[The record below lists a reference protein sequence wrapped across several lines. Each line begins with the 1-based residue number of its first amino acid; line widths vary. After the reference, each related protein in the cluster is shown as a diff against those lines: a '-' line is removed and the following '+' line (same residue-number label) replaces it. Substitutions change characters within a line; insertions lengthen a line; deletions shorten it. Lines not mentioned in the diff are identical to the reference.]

1 VKPRDSQLLVSIR
14 ELSVWQGVDC
24 LVGAVVLGVAA
35 SRLETAVGAGRA
47 LAFVGAVLLGVLSI
61 YCFWLLLSIG
71 AFWIVRLEFIVEL
84 FEGVYQAGRWPVG
97 IYPVGLRVLLT
108 FLVPLAFAVTVPAQA
123 IAGLATGRTL
133 LAAVAFTAALAVV
146 TRWAWKQGLR
156 HYSGS
161 MSSGNAVKGR
171 PGPAG
176 DRQPWPNPTSRLRP
190 RKPCATP
197 RSAVPSGHVR
207 WRRVAWPSWRLE
219 MRKPV
224 NLNEA
229 LASFDDVYSPRI
241 VAHMNDY
248 DVRVAHAKGEHVWH
262 VHEETDEFFLVLDG
276 RLDIA
281 MRDAGGSETAVVL
294 RTGDTFV
301 VPRGIEHKPSSPGG
315 AILMFEP
322 TGTSTTGDRH
332 EGEIPDHVDSTT
344 GHDLT

>member
-1 VKPRDSQLLVSIR
+1 
-14 ELSVWQGVDC
+14 
-24 LVGAVVLGVAA
+24 
-35 SRLETAVGAGRA
+35 
-47 LAFVGAVLLGVLSI
+47 
-61 YCFWLLLSIG
+61 
-71 AFWIVRLEFIVEL
+71 
-84 FEGVYQAGRWPVG
+84 
-97 IYPVGLRVLLT
+97 
-108 FLVPLAFAVTVPAQA
+108 
-123 IAGLATGRTL
+123 
-133 LAAVAFTAALAVV
+133 
-146 TRWAWKQGLR
+146 
-156 HYSGS
+156 
-161 MSSGNAVKGR
+161 
-171 PGPAG
+171 
-176 DRQPWPNPTSRLRP
+176 
-190 RKPCATP
+190 
-197 RSAVPSGHVR
+197 
-207 WRRVAWPSWRLE
+207 

-281 MRDAGGSETAVVL
+281 MRDAGGSETAVGL

-344 GHDLT
+344 GHNLT